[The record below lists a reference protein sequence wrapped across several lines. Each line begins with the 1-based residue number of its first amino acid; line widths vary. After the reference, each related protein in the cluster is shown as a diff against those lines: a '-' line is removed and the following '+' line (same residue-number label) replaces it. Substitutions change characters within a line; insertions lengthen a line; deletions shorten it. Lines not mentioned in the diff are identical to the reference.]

1 MKVGII
7 TYYDVPNYGSALL
20 SYSMVKLLKQMGH
33 EAVFLKYKRVR
44 ETNKAKD
51 SIVRKLKGFS
61 FNALRAKACE
71 SAKVKGMVTFRKQY
85 LTVGDYYNVPQ
96 NLDII
101 IVGSDQIFDCKYEFN
116 PYQYAINAP
125 YKKVVSYAP
134 SFGEFG
140 FDELPSFCHESE
152 LKAAICRFD
161 AHSARDRNTAE
172 ILAFLTGKTPETVLD
187 PVLLYGFEEEK
198 KTWNR
203 ERVRERYLIV
213 YTWGGYTVTPEFRQ
227 QVCDFAKHNRLK
239 TVSLGDYRP
248 WCDYNYASADPVTF
262 FELFQYCE
270 MVITNMFHGTCFS
283 ILFEKP
289 FYTMLMPHNRNKAGY
304 LLESLG
310 LTNQGLERP
319 ENLAGKTIPHIDY
332 SGVDVLLQ
340 QKRQASLRYLE
351 NAVNR
356 KGTV

>member
-20 SYSMVKLLKQMGH
+20 SYSMAKILKQMGH

-44 ETNKAKD
+44 EKDETKD
-51 SIVRKLKGFS
+51 SLVRRLRVCS
-61 FNALRAKACE
+61 FNALRAKVCE
-71 SAKVKGMVTFRKQY
+71 SAKVKGMASFRERY
-85 LTVGDYYNVPQ
+85 LTIGDYYDVPQ
-96 NLDII
+96 DLDLI

-116 PYQYAINAP
+116 PYQYAVNAP
-125 YKKVVSYAP
+125 CEKVVSYAP

-140 FDELPSFCHESE
+140 FDDLQSFPALDR
-152 LKAAICRFD
+152 LKEALCRFD
-161 AHSARDRNTAE
+161 AHSARDGNTAR
-172 ILAFLTGKTPETVLD
+172 ILASLTGQTPEIVLD
-187 PVLLYGFEEEK
+187 PALLYGFEEEK

-203 ERVRERYLIV
+203 DRIHGRYMIV
-213 YTWGGYTVTPEFRQ
+213 YTWGGYTVTPEFRR
-227 QVCDFAKHNRLK
+227 QVCDFAKHSRLR
-239 TVSLGDYRP
+239 TLSLGDYRP

-262 FELFQYCE
+262 FELYQHCE

-283 ILFEKP
+283 ILSGKP

-310 LTNQGLERP
+310 LADQGLERP
-319 ENLAGKTIPHIDY
+319 EDLEGKTIPRIDY
-332 SGVDVLLQ
+332 SGVNALLR
-340 QKRQASLRYLE
+340 QKRQDSRRYLE